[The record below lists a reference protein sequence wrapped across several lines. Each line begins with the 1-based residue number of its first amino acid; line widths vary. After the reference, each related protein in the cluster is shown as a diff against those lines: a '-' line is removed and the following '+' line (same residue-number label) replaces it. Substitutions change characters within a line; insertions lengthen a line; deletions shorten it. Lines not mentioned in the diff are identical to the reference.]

1 VGYRDR
7 GAEAGAAGG
16 QERHRARGCSRGCGA
31 PSRRW
36 RPTPRPKSSWW
47 PAPCPRFSARAPIS
61 RYQWHRL
68 YSAGS
73 SLLVTVRTLRFVICS
88 GTEYLSVAAIAYCL
102 LSCYSTCAVRLLFSR
117 RPIVSHFECLFVG
130 ELLYFAILIKTNL
143 GNGSMFL
150 EAEL

>member
-1 VGYRDR
+1 MLQGLRSAIEEVETDTT
-7 GAEAGAAGG
+7 AKVVLVASSVPKVFCAGADLKVPVA
-16 QERHRARGCSRGCGA
+16 
-31 PSRRW
+31 
-36 RPTPRPKSSWW
+36 
-47 PAPCPRFSARAPIS
+47 
-61 RYQWHRL
+61 
-68 YSAGS
+68 SAGS
-73 SLLVTVRTLRFVICS
+73 SLLVSTLRFVICA

>member
-1 VGYRDR
+1 MELRLERPEAKNAIGKGMLQGLRSAIEEVEAD
-7 GAEAGAAGG
+7 AAAKVVLVASSVPKVFCAGADLKVPVA
-16 QERHRARGCSRGCGA
+16 
-31 PSRRW
+31 
-36 RPTPRPKSSWW
+36 
-47 PAPCPRFSARAPIS
+47 
-61 RYQWHRL
+61 
-68 YSAGS
+68 SAGS
-73 SLLVTVRTLRFVICS
+73 SLLVTTLRFVICA

-143 GNGSMFL
+143 GYGSMFL